1 MASSKKDFS
10 IISKNI
16 LDFINNL
23 TEEQFNNIVNGTADI
38 KYVEKG
44 LDNDKREIFNSIV
57 NYLINENDDEKRIN
71 YVKENSNLATKAKLI
86 EFCKYLKIDYK
97 QKDTIDV
104 IISNIIDYIKINK
117 DVLIYKFSK
126 SEKLELGIEE
136 VAKKLENSM
145 DVDEAK
151 AIITGS
157 KVVESK
163 TNLLKL
169 AKKLNVFVDREFSYE
184 NIMDNIIKSVVESK
198 IRSYTIRKKL

>member
-104 IISNIIDYIKINK
+104 IISNII
-117 DVLIYKFSK
+117 
-126 SEKLELGIEE
+126 
-136 VAKKLENSM
+136 
-145 DVDEAK
+145 
-151 AIITGS
+151 
-157 KVVESK
+157 
-163 TNLLKL
+163 
-169 AKKLNVFVDREFSYE
+169 
-184 NIMDNIIKSVVESK
+184 
-198 IRSYTIRKKL
+198 

>member
-1 MASSKKDFS
+1 
-10 IISKNI
+10 
-16 LDFINNL
+16 
-23 TEEQFNNIVNGTADI
+23 
-38 KYVEKG
+38 
-44 LDNDKREIFNSIV
+44 
-57 NYLINENDDEKRIN
+57 
-71 YVKENSNLATKAKLI
+71 
-86 EFCKYLKIDYK
+86 
-97 QKDTIDV
+97 
-104 IISNIIDYIKINK
+104 IIDYIKINK

-126 SEKLELGIEE
+126 SENLELGIEE

>member
-44 LDNDKREIFNSIV
+44 LDNDKKEIFNSIV

-117 DVLIYKFSK
+117 DILIYKFSK
-126 SEKLELGIEE
+126 SENLELGIEE

>member
-1 MASSKKDFS
+1 MTSSKKDFS

-126 SEKLELGIEE
+126 SENLELGIEE

>member
-126 SEKLELGIEE
+126 SENLELGIEE